1 MTPKKYAID
10 ISNLLNAVYG
20 TSEERFP
27 IDIKSVAIE
36 YSKAKFPDEPL
47 IDIIGDDFDNL
58 EGMLTNVNGWRIV
71 YNSSNSPGRINFTIA
86 HEFGHYLLHRHALKN
101 GIRCDEDALR
111 TWGSTTNKYE
121 SEANS
126 FASYLLM
133 PLDDFRKQI
142 KGKPI
147 TLELFQLLSSRYA
160 TSLTATILKYIEQTP
175 ERVIF
180 IYSIDGFIDWARS
193 SDNALRTKKYFA
205 ARHPGAKPLEVPV
218 TSFAAT
224 NTTDLNGRYV
234 NPGSWFPNVGYI
246 EMNLNVND
254 KNFTLLILDDY
265 DNKEIDTLFTRL

>member
-111 TWGSTTNKYE
+111 TWGSTANKYE

-193 SDNALRTKKYFA
+193 SDKALA
-205 ARHPGAKPLEVPV
+205 
-218 TSFAAT
+218 
-224 NTTDLNGRYV
+224 D
-234 NPGSWFPNVGYI
+234 
-246 EMNLNVND
+246 M
-254 KNFTLLILDDY
+254 
-265 DNKEIDTLFTRL
+265 